1 MAARRRSSPDAEQRN
16 PGRLVGSRA
25 PTLRHR
31 ERIRAIADPR
41 SQVIAAISVNPG
53 LIWAGYGGDPR
64 SSILPNGLINM
75 KIGTLLTTAIVSLSA
90 LVGGLA
96 VYVAVTKY
104 QTMEKA
110 AVAQSRLEIVRAVG
124 DIPRYLNSERGFATN
139 IMFGAATVDPKQR
152 ADLNEKMRKP
162 TDGARDKMNAIRKA
176 LPGPL
181 EDGEAVAAGMDGLNA
196 KFAALRE
203 AMDKAIDGPAETR
216 KDAAKKIIADNA
228 VFNAAVTTLLD
239 TQVRKMA
246 LLDGDAYRQ
255 AVYANIAWNL
265 RDVGGY
271 NASLH
276 KNLVG
281 AKRAATDA
289 EKMDLGRA
297 QGRADQILMSLQE
310 LRGNPATPANVAA
323 ALEKM
328 NEAYVGRFGLEL
340 KLVKDGATSG
350 KYEHDVDTFYAESQL
365 GLNSVIGV
373 RDAFYDNAE
382 QVLGAAYSSARL
394 SFLIALAVLAA
405 AAIASVGLVM
415 MVRRRVCK
423 PIVDLTGRMSHLA
436 TGDVSGE
443 IPGADRDDEIGAMAA
458 AVRVFKDN
466 MIEADRLAAE
476 KEAENDIKVRR
487 AQKLDELTRAFEAKV
502 TELVGGLSAASAVM
516 EDTAQSMSATSSA
529 TNRQAA
535 VVAAASE
542 QTSTNVQT
550 VASATEELTSSI
562 SEIGRQVAQSTTV
575 AARAVDNARRTGD
588 TARSLAEG
596 AQKIG
601 DVVTL
606 IQSIAAQTNLLAL
619 NATIEAARAGEAGR
633 GFAVVASEVKS
644 LAGQTAKATT
654 EISEQIAAIQAA
666 SDETVTAI
674 KNVVD
679 VITEIDQI
687 GTAIA
692 AAIEEQG
699 SATKEISRSVQEAA
713 RGTQEVNSNISG
725 VQKAADDN
733 GAAANQVLGAAE
745 QLSSQSRDLAGQVNR
760 FLAEVRAA

>member
-1 MAARRRSSPDAEQRN
+1 
-16 PGRLVGSRA
+16 V
-25 PTLRHR
+25 
-31 ERIRAIADPR
+31 
-41 SQVIAAISVNPG
+41 
-53 LIWAGYGGDPR
+53 
-64 SSILPNGLINM
+64 
-75 KIGTLLTTAIVSLSA
+75 
-90 LVGGLA
+90 
-96 VYVAVTKY
+96 
-104 QTMEKA
+104 
-110 AVAQSRLEIVRAVG
+110 
-124 DIPRYLNSERGFATN
+124 
-139 IMFGAATVDPKQR
+139 VDPKMMTSL
-152 ADLNEKMRKP
+152 DKYRKD
-162 TDGARDKMNAIRKA
+162 TDGALTKMNTVRKA
-176 LPGPL
+176 LPGSL
-181 EDGEAVAAGMDGLNA
+181 DDSAAVGSGIDALNA

-203 AMDKAIDGPAETR
+203 AIDKAIAGPAEAR
-216 KDAAKKIIADNA
+216 KDAAKKIVADNA
-228 VFNAAVTTLLD
+228 VFNAAITTLLD
-239 TQVRKMA
+239 EQVRRMA

-255 AVYANIAWNL
+255 ATYANIAWAL

-281 AKRAATDA
+281 AKRVATDA
-289 EKMDLGRA
+289 EKMDLSRA

-323 ALEKM
+323 ALGKM
-328 NEAYVGRFGLEL
+328 NDAYVDRFGKEL
-340 KLVKDGATSG
+340 KIVKDGAISG
-350 KYEHDVDTFYAESQL
+350 KYEHDVDTYYAESQL
-365 GLNSVIGV
+365 GLAAVIAV
-373 RDAFYDNAE
+373 REAFYDNAE
-382 QVLGAAYSSARL
+382 QILGSAGSSART
-394 SFLIALAVLAA
+394 SFMIALAGLIAVIAA
-405 AAIASVGLVM
+405 SAGMIL

-423 PIVDLTGRMSHLA
+423 PIVDLTATMSRLA
-436 TGDVSGE
+436 RGNVSDE
-443 IPGADRDDEIGAMAA
+443 ISGVERGDEIGAMAA

-466 MIEADRLAAE
+466 MIEAERLAAE
-476 KEAENDIKVRR
+476 KAAENDVKMRR
-487 AQKLDELTRAFEAKV
+487 VQVLDQLTRAFEAKV
-502 TELVGGLSAASAVM
+502 SELVGGLSAASSVM
-516 EDTAQSMSATSSA
+516 EDTARSMSSTAAA

-562 SEIGRQVAQSTTV
+562 SEIGRQVAQSTEI

-674 KNVVD
+674 QNVAN
-679 VITEIDQI
+679 VIAEIDQI
-687 GTAIA
+687 GIAIA
-692 AAIEEQG
+692 SAIEEQG

-713 RGTQEVNSNISG
+713 RGTQEVSSNISG
-725 VQKAADDN
+725 VQKAADDT
-733 GAAANQVLGAAE
+733 GSAANQVL
-745 QLSSQSRDLAGQVNR
+745 VY
-760 FLAEVRAA
+760 